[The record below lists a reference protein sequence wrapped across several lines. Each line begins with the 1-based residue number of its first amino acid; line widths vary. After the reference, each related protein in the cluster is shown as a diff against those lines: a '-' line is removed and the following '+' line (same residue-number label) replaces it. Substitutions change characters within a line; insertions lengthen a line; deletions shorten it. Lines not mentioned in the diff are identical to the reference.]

1 MFRYAIMIVTCAL
14 SLVTL
19 SAKTLVLNVENL
31 RSHKGNLMLYLW
43 SSPDRYLNKHTADYR
58 VIYDLE
64 KPGNTPVNGL
74 IRLQV
79 NELGAQPY
87 AIMVYHDEN
96 RSYNF
101 ERNFIG
107 LPMEGFAF
115 GNNATPKFGAPKFQ
129 EAAVD
134 LSGHDAEQR
143 ISIVYK

>member
-1 MFRYAIMIVTCAL
+1 MF
-14 SLVTL
+14 
-19 SAKTLVLNVENL
+19 
-31 RSHKGNLMLYLW
+31 YLW

-74 IRLQV
+74 IRIQI
-79 NELGAQPY
+79 NELKSQPY

-96 RSYNF
+96 RTYNF

-115 GNNATPKFGAPKFQ
+115 GNKISVKIYASNHL
-129 EAAVD
+129 EADKILNTKPFLVHFIRDKIVIITKAKSKKEI
-134 LSGHDAEQR
+134 LLK
-143 ISIVYK
+143 ISSKKSIFN